1 MHIKKWL
8 EKIDY
13 IPMGLVNLNCQNL
26 FKNSKLLRTG
36 LICMDE
42 QHPERKLLKTDL
54 KYRF

>member
-1 MHIKKWL
+1 
-8 EKIDY
+8 
-13 IPMGLVNLNCQNL
+13 MGLVNLNCQNL

-54 KYRF
+54 EYRF